1 MLERFFRFFS
11 ANHCRVAADGIVD
24 GQLQSSIVKMQ
35 RCTLNG
41 CGKVRH
47 YLVICVLMLRGHL
60 LCKCVKQPLL
70 GLTVYDTILCI

>member
-1 MLERFFRFFS
+1 MNVGKVFSIFS

-47 YLVICVLMLRGHL
+47 YLVICVLMLRGT
-60 LCKCVKQPLL
+60 CCASV
-70 GLTVYDTILCI
+70 